1 MERRM
6 EGEKRTEAGRRRVM
20 SVERRMEAGRR
31 RVRRVER
38 RMEAGRRR
46 VGRVE
51 RGMKVKN
58 GFHLTHLP
66 TSCMQVEREKPL
78 AVAVRGPVKEHEG
91 TDMRL
96 TRRASTTW
104 YVSRSHIVLSV
115 SLLVVQ

>member
-1 MERRM
+1 MVVGRVERRM

-31 RVRRVER
+31 RV
-38 RMEAGRRR
+38 GR

-78 AVAVRGPVKEHEG
+78 AVAVRGPVKEHE
-91 TDMRL
+91 
-96 TRRASTTW
+96 
-104 YVSRSHIVLSV
+104 
-115 SLLVVQ
+115 

>member
-6 EGEKRTEAGRRRVM
+6 EAGRRRVM
-20 SVERRMEAGRR
+20 SVERRMEAGR
-31 RVRRVER
+31 RRVER

-78 AVAVRGPVKEHEG
+78 AVAVRGPVKEHE
-91 TDMRL
+91 
-96 TRRASTTW
+96 
-104 YVSRSHIVLSV
+104 
-115 SLLVVQ
+115 